1 MKTSVVLSAYNGEKF
16 ILEQLE
22 SIRIQT
28 VPVDEVIILDDCST
42 DNTAKICQ
50 DFITQHNLSHWHFEV
65 NTQNKG
71 FVQNFYA
78 GFQKATGEIIFICDQ
93 DDIWRPNK
101 VERTKYF
108 FTNHPDALSICSA
121 FSRFWE
127 DQILNTHIVS
137 PNRKRNSIKKITLN
151 EFSFFYG
158 YLGMSTAFKKELLKY
173 DYKTCIQN
181 ITYDIAINFIAVL
194 HNGLY
199 YLDEVLVDRRSYP
212 LSTSNNEADNETKK
226 YFQGN
231 KRLYT
236 LSKYMS
242 TLQSFCSFIDITRNI
257 EHKANLHFK
266 KRIAETQKRINA
278 VKINSIPKL
287 FVLLFTTKHRY
298 SAKKILGDIIFLLN
312 NRKNDKQ

>member
-28 VPVDEVIILDDCST
+28 VPADEVIILDDCST
-42 DNTAKICQ
+42 DNTAQICQ
-50 DFITQHNLSHWHFEV
+50 DFITRHNLSHWHFEV
-65 NTQNKG
+65 NAQNKG
-71 FVQNFYA
+71 FVKNFYA

-93 DDIWRPNK
+93 DDIWQPNK

-127 DQILNTHIVS
+127 DQILSTHIVS
-137 PNRKRNSIKKITLN
+137 PNRKRNSIKKITPN
-151 EFSFFYG
+151 EFSFFYS

-181 ITYDIAINFIAVL
+181 ITYDVAINFLAVL

-199 YLDEVLVDRRSYP
+199 YLDEVLVERRSYP
-212 LSTSNNEADNETKK
+212 FSTSNNEATNETKK
-226 YFQGN
+226 IFQGN

-236 LSKYMS
+236 LSKHVS
-242 TLQSFCSFIDITRNI
+242 TLQSFCSYI
-257 EHKANLHFK
+257 ETHQSTDDDAYFHFK
-266 KRIAETQKRINA
+266 NRIAETLKRINA
-278 VKINSIPKL
+278 IKQNSILKL
-287 FVLLFTTKHRY
+287 FQLLFTAKHRY

>member
-50 DFITQHNLSHWHFEV
+50 DFITQHSLSHWHVEV
-65 NTQNKG
+65 NDKNKG

-93 DDIWRPNK
+93 DDIWRSNK

-108 FTNHPDALSICSA
+108 FKNYPDALSICSA
-121 FSRFWE
+121 FSRFWGN
-127 DQILNTHIVS
+127 QILSTHIVS
-137 PNRKRNSIKKITLN
+137 PNRKRNSIKKITTN

-158 YLGMSTAFKKELLKY
+158 YLGMSTAFKKELLKD

-181 ITYDIAINFIAVL
+181 ITYDVAINFLAVL

-212 LSTSNNEADNETKK
+212 FSTSNNEANNETKK
-226 YFQGN
+226 FFQGN

-236 LSKYMS
+236 LSKYIS
-242 TLQSFCSFIDITRNI
+242 TLQSFCSYI
-257 EHKANLHFK
+257 ETHQSTGHDACFNFK
-266 KRIAETQKRINA
+266 HRIAETQKRINA
-278 VKINSIPKL
+278 VKQNSILKL
-287 FVLLFTTKHRY
+287 FLLLLTARHRY
-298 SAKKILGDIIFLLN
+298 TAKRILGDIIFLLK
-312 NRKNDKQ
+312 NRN